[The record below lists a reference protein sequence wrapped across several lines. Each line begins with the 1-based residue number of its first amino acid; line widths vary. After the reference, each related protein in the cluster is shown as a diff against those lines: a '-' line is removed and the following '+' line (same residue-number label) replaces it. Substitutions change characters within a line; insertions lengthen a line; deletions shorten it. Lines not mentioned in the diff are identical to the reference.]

1 MMECLQ
7 CNLDKQKVEFF
18 HVTSPLLPKLQ
29 RDVKENG
36 LGCKFVNTQEYK
48 HYAGV
53 FFGLQKMPAASGAQK
68 HCA

>member
-36 LGCKFVNTQEYK
+36 LGCKFVTT
-48 HYAGV
+48 
-53 FFGLQKMPAASGAQK
+53 
-68 HCA
+68 